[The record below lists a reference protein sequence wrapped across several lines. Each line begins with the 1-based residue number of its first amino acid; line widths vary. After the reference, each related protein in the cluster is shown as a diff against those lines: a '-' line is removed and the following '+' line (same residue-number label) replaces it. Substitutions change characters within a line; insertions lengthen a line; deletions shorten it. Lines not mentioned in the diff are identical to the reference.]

1 MLPTADNQFSLD
13 NLQQLFNQ
21 QKIIGGPDLSAL
33 LSNLGVSYPRD
44 VLAGV
49 ASGSELS
56 NIGAGDYPGSGA
68 PINLSGID
76 ATKNK
81 ALVDLLTNAGNWQQ
95 IQQYDLGA
103 GQPAS
108 NYFQYTGP
116 TSAQNQGPQAAALPQ
131 TIAPTWLPTPSQLY
145 GMQPQAPGTAIAPP
159 TGQIGYRET
168 TLTPT
173 TPSIMGPLDVTAL
186 PQTAQQPGQVP
197 GQIPGQQPVSGQQP
211 VPGQQPIPGQQP
223 GANLE
228 NSLFGLR
235 IPRFQEGGLITEPTL
250 AMVGESGPEAIVPLG
265 DKFGYDFLSNPNRGL
280 SSATTTFAPL
290 PETASPN
297 TAQQRQTSSDI
308 FRTQAPTYLQTNRSA
323 NVMQDFMRSLYTPD
337 DSIRAPRK
345 YADQP
350 PVTDPNAP
358 DNKDYGYGQT
368 KQYLQ
373 HGEEFANSAD
383 RVVGNGT
390 TFGLNYDGSADPMD
404 TGKDSAFG
412 LRTADKN
419 LEGASLPV
427 SVIKNSIGDY
437 SNNPEIM
444 DAIKRGDYK
453 VAVTSANGSVTKVVP
468 IVDAGPADW
477 TGNAIDL
484 TYRTSHDLNTNGKAK
499 VGYRIIGPDG
509 DTVPVRGYHPQST
522 ANVNWDDHIGP
533 NQEQTDTA
541 IKEALYR
548 NQWASTQRG
557 VPAGYRQQLPNAPLQ
572 STAAQQL
579 PNAPLQPP
587 AAQQL
592 PNFEEPKITNQARP
606 GSFEAYK
613 GTDPRKIQAIILH
626 SSDGSEKADINTLTG
641 GDPNHLVSAHYYTTE
656 DGRSLHFVNDND
668 VAFHA
673 GKTTGKY
680 GYLNNSNTIGIEQ
693 EHVDGTP
700 WKDTEVRGTAQR
712 VAELLQR
719 YPNLTLD
726 NVLGHSDIAP
736 ERKQDPLNFP
746 WNDFKKYV
754 QEDMKGTTGAA
765 VAKTETT
772 GTPEIAQKETTEK
785 APEEE
790 EAPTQQT
797 KAATNLGTKLA
808 QLTAQ
813 ERTMIQPGKTQAVL
827 STIKQKPVVRTPEEM
842 PAFA

>member
-1 MLPTADNQFSLD
+1 
-13 NLQQLFNQ
+13 
-21 QKIIGGPDLSAL
+21 
-33 LSNLGVSYPRD
+33 
-44 VLAGV
+44 
-49 ASGSELS
+49 
-56 NIGAGDYPGSGA
+56 
-68 PINLSGID
+68 
-76 ATKNK
+76 
-81 ALVDLLTNAGNWQQ
+81 
-95 IQQYDLGA
+95 
-103 GQPAS
+103 
-108 NYFQYTGP
+108 
-116 TSAQNQGPQAAALPQ
+116 
-131 TIAPTWLPTPSQLY
+131 
-145 GMQPQAPGTAIAPP
+145 
-159 TGQIGYRET
+159 
-168 TLTPT
+168 
-173 TPSIMGPLDVTAL
+173 
-186 PQTAQQPGQVP
+186 
-197 GQIPGQQPVSGQQP
+197 
-211 VPGQQPIPGQQP
+211 
-223 GANLE
+223 
-228 NSLFGLR
+228 
-235 IPRFQEGGLITEPTL
+235 
-250 AMVGESGPEAIVPLG
+250 
-265 DKFGYDFLSNPNRGL
+265 
-280 SSATTTFAPL
+280 
-290 PETASPN
+290 
-297 TAQQRQTSSDI
+297 
-308 FRTQAPTYLQTNRSA
+308 
-323 NVMQDFMRSLYTPD
+323 LYTPD
-337 DSIRAPRK
+337 DSIRAPRR

-390 TFGLNYDGSADPMD
+390 TFGLDYNGGADPMD

-437 SNNPEIM
+437 SSNPEIM

-509 DTVPVRGYHPQST
+509 DTVPIRGYHPQST

-548 NQWASTQRG
+548 NQWASTERG
-557 VPAGYRQQLPNAPLQ
+557 VPAGYR
-572 STAAQQL
+572 
-579 PNAPLQPP
+579 PP
-587 AAQQL
+587 GGGGI
-592 PNFEEPKITNQARP
+592 EEAKITNQARS
-606 GSFEAYK
+606 GAYEAYK
-613 GTDPRKIQAIILH
+613 GTEPRKVQAIILH
-626 SSDGSEKADINTLTG
+626 SSDGNEKTDINTLTG
-641 GDPNHLVSAHYYTTE
+641 GDPNHLVSSHYYTTE

-673 GKTTGKY
+673 GETTGKY

-700 WKDTEVRGTAQR
+700 WKDAEVRGTAQK
-712 VAELLQR
+712 VSELLQR

-726 NVLGHSDIAP
+726 DVLGHSDIAP

-746 WNDFKKYV
+746 WDDFKKYV

-790 EAPTQQT
+790 EAPQR
-797 KAATNLGTKLA
+797 KAASNLGTKLA

-827 STIKQKPVVRTPEEM
+827 GTMKQKPVVRTPEET